1 MSEEVKKKKKE
12 ETKLQIR
19 GTIEVMEADE
29 KLERITEN
37 IRKEIRTPKE
47 EIEREIEKE
56 KNIFKFGGVALISG
70 EILAIIA
77 AYTKNLSMLAI
88 GVPLIIAGFCGLLVT
103 SKKLEKA

>member
-12 ETKLQIR
+12 ETKLPIR
-19 GTIEVMEADE
+19 GTTEAMEANE

-47 EIEREIEKE
+47 EIERE

-70 EILAIIA
+70 EILAVIA
-77 AYTKNLSMLAI
+77 AFTANPGILAV
-88 GVPLIIAGFCGLLVT
+88 GVPLIIAGFCVLLVI

>member
-1 MSEEVKKKKKE
+1 VSEEVKKKKKE

-19 GTIEVMEADE
+19 GTTEAMEANE

-47 EIEREIEKE
+47 EIEREIERE
-56 KNIFKFGGVALISG
+56 KSIFKFGGVALISG

-77 AYTKNLSMLAI
+77 AFTANPGILAV
-88 GVPLIIAGFCGLLVT
+88 GVPLIIAGFCVLLVI
-103 SKKLEKA
+103 SKKA